1 MRDKSPPISA
11 FLMCIREDVGNEK
24 YEIVE
29 AEKDDKFTVT
39 MKFKADPKRLCR
51 VRVVTS
57 VPPSYQVNFISI
69 SGALDMDSDLKRVP
83 QKYKSVLE
91 LIKATYRQ

>member
-1 MRDKSPPISA
+1 
-11 FLMCIREDVGNEK
+11 MCIREDVGNEK

-29 AEKDDKFTVT
+29 TEEDDGYTVT

-51 VRVVTS
+51 IKVVTS
-57 VPPSYQVNFISI
+57 VPPSYQVNFLTTC
-69 SGALDMDSDLKRVP
+69 GALEDCDLKRVP
-83 QKYKSVLE
+83 QKYKSVLD